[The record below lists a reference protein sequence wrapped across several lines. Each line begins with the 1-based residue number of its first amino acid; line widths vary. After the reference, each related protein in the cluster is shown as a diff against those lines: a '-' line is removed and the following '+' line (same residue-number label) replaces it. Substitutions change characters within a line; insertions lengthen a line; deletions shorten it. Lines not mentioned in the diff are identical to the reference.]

1 MDWTSVCI
9 VVVIVVLC
17 IAPTAVAVPPR
28 VEAPPAVVH
37 TVPAH
42 RAGGTRRT
50 GTGTISTGR
59 QRAII
64 LWKRATAYIL
74 RVLRLRRKWALL
86 GRHLATQ
93 RVQDLVVGLS
103 RKTGTLTR
111 IYDPAFAVP
120 AAKGKWNNPSG
131 RGLTLDQVFRHDS
144 TAKVRAQPSRRTPAA
159 AADSD

>member
-17 IAPTAVAVPPR
+17 IAPTAVAAPPR

-50 GTGTISTGR
+50 STGTVHTRR
-59 QRAII
+59 QQIII

-74 RVLRLRRKWALL
+74 RVLRLRRKWAYL
-86 GRHLATQ
+86 GRYLATH
-93 RVQDLVVGLS
+93 RIQDLVVGLS
-103 RKTGTLTR
+103 RRTGALTR
-111 IYDPAFAVP
+111 IYDPAFAAVP
-120 AAKGKWNNPSG
+120 
-131 RGLTLDQVFRHDS
+131 L
-144 TAKVRAQPSRRTPAA
+144 AKVRAQPRRRTPAA
-159 AADSD
+159 TADSR